1 MLPPLALA
9 LALAALAAAQSPTVY
24 HPDQRSSPYAYAGCY
39 NETTTLSSSNTRA
52 LSGGA
57 SQLGFGNMTVP
68 LCLDFCRRGT
78 RAAYAYA
85 GLQYARECWCAQRL
99 SGLSEAM
106 PEADCDLPCDGDTGM
121 VCGGDMR
128 LSLYVVES
136 GGAVLR
142 RAAAWGGVACGL
154 VAVSALL

>member
-1 MLPPLALA
+1 
-9 LALAALAAAQSPTVY
+9 
-24 HPDQRSSPYAYAGCY
+24 
-39 NETTTLSSSNTRA
+39 
-52 LSGGA
+52 
-57 SQLGFGNMTVP
+57 MTVP

-106 PEADCDLPCDGDTGM
+106 PEADCDLPCDGDDGM